1 MTFPG
6 IGWAVWRSP
15 DFLPK
20 SLVYNLNYLGSD
32 QASFTLN
39 FSKGASQV
47 LAQYYQLVRL
57 GKSGY
62 RAIMQNLTADAVYL
76 SDKLSAAD
84 GGNTWKLMSKRGKY
98 GLPLVAFHLT
108 AKRHY
113 DEFDVARELRQR
125 QWIVPAYT
133 MAPDAGDLKMLR
145 IVLREDFSRSR
156 CDLFLRDLKAAL
168 DHLDSLTPK
177 EVEST
182 RSAAKSRAASG
193 PHAKN
198 AKHGKNS
205 AHHKH
210 KEGHSLQAKHG
221 KTHGVC

>member
-1 MTFPG
+1 M
-6 IGWAVWRSP
+6 GWNIWRSP
-15 DFLPK
+15 EYLPK
-20 SLVYNLNYLGSD
+20 SLVYNINYLGAD

-47 LAQYYQLVRL
+47 LAQYYQLCRL
-57 GKSGY
+57 GKKGY

-76 SDKLSAAD
+76 ADKLDAAD
-84 GGNTWKLMSKRGKY
+84 GGDTWKIISKRGKY

-133 MAPDAGDLKMLR
+133 MAPDASDLKMLR
-145 IVLREDFSRSR
+145 IVLREDFSRAR
-156 CDLFLRDLKAAL
+156 CDLFLRDLAASIS
-168 DHLDSLTPK
+168 HLDTLSAK
-177 EVEST
+177 EVDST
-182 RSAAKSRAASG
+182 RDAAKKRASSG
-193 PHAKN
+193 PHK
-198 AKHGKNS
+198 KS
-205 AHHKH
+205 
-210 KEGHSLQAKHG
+210 GHSSRHSHTENHSLHAKHG